1 MEVLRAEQTRVV
13 GPSPSR
19 RLVLLLA
26 AGTASALVAYRF
38 PDVVLWNHAAFLAFG
53 ISFLAGFSA
62 LWSP

>member
-1 MEVLRAEQTRVV
+1 MEVVGVEQMEVV

-19 RLVLLLA
+19 RLTLLLVV
-26 AGTASALVAYRF
+26 GTTSAVVASRF
-38 PDVVLWNHAAFLAFG
+38 PDVILWNHAAFVVFG